1 MEDAVII
8 VIVDVLL
15 HVVVD
20 VRVVVQQHVLDVLLH
35 V

>member
-1 MEDAVII
+1 MADAVII

-20 VRVVVQQHVLDVLLH
+20 VQVVVQQHVLDVLLH
-35 V
+35 A